1 MKILFCTTAVPEA
14 MEFRVKELSAAG
26 NRFQLNMIKQMR
38 KAGMDVSLLSY
49 VGVAVSEKI
58 RQETCVQNTTPWG
71 AEDGMIY
78 KDKGF
83 FPAIRAYRKEMK
95 KRAKEADILLCYNVV
110 HVWMN
115 LPQLARAGKKK
126 SVLVLA
132 DYSGPESYKS
142 LVRKLYAALS
152 LYTIRKFDVVAGL
165 SANVEK
171 KLKKRQKFILMEGG
185 IDEAL
190 YQYFAEKKPMEKEHV
205 TLMYSGLLS
214 PVTGV
219 DRLLAAMK
227 LCTKEKLRLV
237 ITGKGEL
244 EEAVTEA
251 AKKDSRIHFYGL
263 LQYEEYLEM
272 LSLAD
277 GFINPRNMSLPENQ
291 NNFPSKIFDYLA
303 AGRPVI
309 STRFIGFEKFA
320 KVICFCEDTPEALAE
335 AIQKFAVSGT
345 KEAEEQFER
354 ARRFAEQFLWDKQM
368 KRLLEES

>member
-14 MEFRVKELSAAG
+14 MEFQVKELSAAG
-26 NRFQLNMIKQMR
+26 NRFQLNMIKTMR
-38 KAGMDVSLLSY
+38 KTGMNVSLLSY

-58 RQETCVQNTTPWG
+58 RQETCALDAKPWG
-71 AEDGMIY
+71 ADDGVVY

-83 FPAIRAYRKEMK
+83 FSAIRAYRKEMK
-95 KRAKEADILLCYNVV
+95 KRAKEADVLLCYNVV

-115 LPQLARAGKKK
+115 LPRLARAGKKK

-142 LVRKLYAALS
+142 PVRKLYAALS
-152 LYTIRKFDVVAGL
+152 LLTIRKFDVVAGL

-171 KLKKRQKFILMEGG
+171 KLKKKQKFILMEGG

-190 YQYFAEKKPMEKEHV
+190 YQYFADKKPVPKEHV

-219 DRLLAAMK
+219 DRLLSAMRNV
-227 LCTKEKLRLV
+227 TDENLRLV

-251 AKKDSRIHFYGL
+251 AKKDSRIRFYGL

-272 LSLAD
+272 LSRAD

-320 KVICFCEDTPEALAE
+320 QVIRFCADTPEALAE
-335 AIQKFAVSGT
+335 AIRKFAVSGT
-345 KEAEEQFER
+345 EGAEGQFEKS
-354 ARRFAEQFLWDKQM
+354 RRLAEQFLWDKQM
-368 KRLLEES
+368 KRLLE